1 MSPAEAQLHAI
12 VDAWEAL
19 PGGRQVRNR
28 DVEEWLAEDMTPA
41 INAIRG
47 FLRRPKPDGT
57 LPPEPDRLPQ
67 EVATTEV
74 IDFLYKHG
82 DLTYS
87 AASSAVRLLTGN
99 GYGFTRASSSTDA
112 QPASTALVETL
123 TIALQKAESVLVTYA
138 DPTGYTDAY
147 GEQHPADAVQ
157 HEGLLAQEALDVVRS
172 ALSASQSTKGDA
184 DA

>member
-57 LPPEPDRLPQ
+57 LPSAPESLTRD
-67 EVATTEV
+67 VAANEA

-99 GYGFTRASSSTDA
+99 GYGFTRASSSTA
-112 QPASTALVETL
+112 TQPASTALVERLEGELSSAASLLETL
-123 TIALQKAESVLVTYA
+123 AEDLPE
-138 DPTGYTDAY
+138 D
-147 GEQHPADAVQ
+147 
-157 HEGLLAQEALDVVRS
+157 DVSGVMMRVMAARNRS
-172 ALSASQSTKGDA
+172 ALSASQSTSSEGGSRG
-184 DA
+184 